1 MTEATEPGR
10 MPERVQPDRN
20 DKERR
25 QEGDTPAPDKDRE
38 QVKSE
43 RTQPDGGERQQPR

>member
-1 MTEATEPGR
+1 MTERTEAGR

-25 QEGDTPAPDKDRE
+25 QEGDEPTPDKGRE
-38 QVKSE
+38 QSQSE
-43 RTQPDGGERQQPR
+43 PAQPKGGER